1 MERSLEIWSSHGAH
15 GIGAALAALK
25 EALAVDRSARLSAEE
40 VGRLGQELQRC
51 GNNFRAVAAAMAPH
65 LEATSA
71 ASASAAASSSA
82 AASASAATSS
92 LARTLPQLVES
103 YYLDHYL
110 QLGFAQDEMRF
121 ASVATL
127 RERSRPLGTGKPRRV
142 PVSALVEVPKTLVE
156 MLASGIVLPGTN
168 VLSTAGRAGRD
179 AFADLLPSGLIRF
192 QPADGGHTQ
201 LLRTPAMF
209 VRAAAGTS
217 CANGWRRVRYD
228 GVPLDLLRDAAFDAN
243 AALEAVA
250 LQASISETGGAPRPS
265 ATVAPATTKT
275 PKARAV
281 PSTPSK
287 RAHGSTVR
295 PSQAGIAPYRAPIA
309 PRLPI
314 DAAEYEDDAHDDAHC
329 DAHDDPHDDAHDDAR
344 PDTEDELLG
353 TVCELCARADDEP
366 RMLLCDG
373 CGGGYHLYCLSI
385 CLSRPTLRVH
395 EADEWWCPGCVA
407 RRAEQPSQ
415 AGAGLTCRVE
425 PPLPV
430 SPALFEVEA
439 ILQKRHS
446 IANPQEAELLVRWR
460 GYSAQ
465 HDSWEPRSSLLRQC
479 RALVSAFEEGGR
491 GPKHAK
497 AKARESHKRQR
508 EMAAASSEAMSGV
521 IRGNQR
527 RHQRK
532 REMAAGGADVDDDA
546 FHGSLEG
553 RPYHRRAS
561 STEGEAGG
569 HEVTCPAA
577 PSLPASQQYQH
588 QQPPQNQQYQ
598 HRERHASDEGGYQ
611 HALRGNLQQYQQ
623 YQQQLPTPFGAP
635 PVAASSVSSCAP
647 FGNGNGSTGAAAAAA
662 AAAAEILSLA
672 AEKDLEYQACV
683 CRPTCALQ
691 PLIVSGRAPAGEGVL
706 SYCYRDVLCF
716 ADLAADGSLRTRAAD
731 GQALRLASPC
741 LFMLMVQQ
749 RMLGAAAA
757 AALKPVHP
765 HKALHYKGVPL
776 DQLRA
781 RPRRPS
787 RS

>member
-1 MERSLEIWSSHGAH
+1 
-15 GIGAALAALK
+15 
-25 EALAVDRSARLSAEE
+25 
-40 VGRLGQELQRC
+40 
-51 GNNFRAVAAAMAPH
+51 
-65 LEATSA
+65 
-71 ASASAAASSSA
+71 
-82 AASASAATSS
+82 
-92 LARTLPQLVES
+92 
-103 YYLDHYL
+103 
-110 QLGFAQDEMRF
+110 
-121 ASVATL
+121 
-127 RERSRPLGTGKPRRV
+127 
-142 PVSALVEVPKTLVE
+142 
-156 MLASGIVLPGTN
+156 
-168 VLSTAGRAGRD
+168 
-179 AFADLLPSGLIRF
+179 
-192 QPADGGHTQ
+192 
-201 LLRTPAMF
+201 
-209 VRAAAGTS
+209 
-217 CANGWRRVRYD
+217 VRYD
-228 GVPLDLLRDAAFDAN
+228 GVPLELLRDAAFDAD

-250 LQASISETGGAPRPS
+250 LQASISESGGVPRPS

-287 RAHGSTVR
+287 RNLGGTSKAIAPYR
-295 PSQAGIAPYRAPIA
+295 APIAPYRAPIA

-314 DAAEYEDDAHDDAHC
+314 DADEYEDDDHDDH
-329 DAHDDPHDDAHDDAR
+329 HDDDHDDDHDDSH
-344 PDTEDELLG
+344 PETEDELLG
-353 TVCELCARADDEP
+353 TVCKLCARADDEP
-366 RMLLCDG
+366 CMLLCDG
-373 CGGGYHLYCLSI
+373 CGGGYHLYCLRL
-385 CLSRPTLRVH
+385 CLSQPTLRVP
-395 EADEWWCPGCVA
+395 EAEEWWCPGCCK
-407 RRAEQPSQ
+407 RRAEHPSQ
-415 AGAGLTCRVE
+415 AGAGPAR
-425 PPLPV
+425 PLPV

-460 GYSAQ
+460 GYSAL
-465 HDSWEPRSSLLRQC
+465 HDSWEPRSRLLRQC
-479 RALVSAFEEGGR
+479 RALVSAFEGG
-491 GPKHAK
+491 GSAPKHAPKHAK
-497 AKARESHKRQR
+497 AKARESHK
-508 EMAAASSEAMSGV
+508 
-521 IRGNQR
+521 
-527 RHQRK
+527 RK

-546 FHGSLEG
+546 FHGRLDG
-553 RPYHRRAS
+553 RPYNRRA
-561 STEGEAGG
+561 TCTKGAAGG
-569 HEVTCPAA
+569 HEATRPAT
-577 PSLPASQQYQH
+577 PSLPASLQH
-588 QQPPQNQQYQ
+588 QQQQPP
-598 HRERHASDEGGYQ
+598 
-611 HALRGNLQQYQQ
+611 Q